1 MWWLSPALDAGFF
14 IFQSNLENLQQHAE
28 GLDGIEASAL

>member
-14 IFQSNLENLQQHAE
+14 IFWSNLENLS
-28 GLDGIEASAL
+28 GKLRP